1 MKDIKGL
8 ILVLVICQ
16 IFLFT
21 ISFYEYYQEQTKLY
35 FLINNLCFTYA
46 IVMFIVLIKD
56 KNQENEKGN

>member
-8 ILVLVICQ
+8 ILVLVIWQ

-21 ISFYEYYQEQTKLY
+21 ISFYEYYQGETKLH
-35 FLINNLCFTYA
+35 FLINTLCYTYA
-46 IVMFIVLIKD
+46 IVMLVVLIKD